1 MADELTYAM
10 IGQAMEV
17 HRNLGPGLDERIY
30 HELLSHK
37 LNEAGLGHLSRP
49 RRELVHRGITADV
62 FEPDLVLPDRL
73 ILELKCLTGGFD
85 GEHYVQIICYQKFWK
100 IGVGLLL
107 DFGKESLAYR
117 RVQFSEPQFERP
129 NLETMMPNGRVPPVT
144 RETAFRLCETVR
156 RVLDEPGLGYR
167 DSTYTGL
174 LLAELTASDLPCVS
188 NLATEV
194 RSGGLLLGQSA
205 CPCLVVGQ
213 KIGVR
218 VLALRQNISA
228 ADIAILRTYLRLLK
242 LDCGLILN
250 FGRSSFDLRWV
261 GLSSKSETSDE

>member
-1 MADELTYAM
+1 MADELTYAV

-37 LNEAGLGHLSRP
+37 LNEAGLSHLSRP

-73 ILELKCLTGGFD
+73 LLELKCLTGGFD

-117 RVQFSEPQFERP
+117 RVQFSESQFARP
-129 NLETMMPNGRVPPVT
+129 NLEMMMAKGLVESVT
-144 RETAFRLCETVR
+144 REMAFQLCEAVR
-156 RVLDEPGLGYR
+156 RLLDEHGLGYR
-167 DSTYTGL
+167 DSTYAGL
-174 LLAELTASDLPCVS
+174 LRAELTASDVRCAGD
-188 NLATEV
+188 LAAEI
-194 RSGGLLLGQSA
+194 RSDGLMLGQSV

-213 KIGVR
+213 RIGVR
-218 VLALRQNISA
+218 ALALRQNISA
-228 ADIAILRTYLRLLK
+228 AEVAILRTYLRLLK

-250 FGRSSFDLRWV
+250 FGRSSVDLRWV
-261 GLSSKSETSDE
+261 GLKPKSETSDK